1 MLMTR
6 AISKAFFNAY
16 SDNQPIRARLE
27 GVADLMRHGY
37 IDNAWEIIQNL
48 NQTQGQLQPL
58 EWLSWACDR
67 LEILRPPPYDDPNDI
82 ETINVDGLARGV
94 PVRPPTDV
102 MIARSW
108 AATRVIVAFGGV
120 GEAFWSVPPFL
131 EVPNCHLV
139 MLRDTTRLF
148 HVAGIEGLGANYA
161 DCVAGLRKLIKKLG
175 ATQIFVSGNSS
186 GGYAALRYA
195 LDIEARG
202 VLAFSPFTRLNATE
216 AELAR
221 FPAVRPLSRSRPEM
235 MEDLL
240 PLYRN
245 HQNPPKAIIVYG
257 DKHPV
262 DTEHALRMKELPNIS
277 LEPVPGY
284 DGHHA
289 WAKLLEENKFR
300 PLLKQLLAF

>member
-1 MLMTR
+1 MVMTR
-6 AISKAFFNAY
+6 AITKAFSNAY
-16 SDNQPIRARLE
+16 GENQPIRVRLE

-37 IDNAWEIIQNL
+37 IDNAWEIIQQL
-48 NQTQGQLQPL
+48 NQSEKQLQPL

-67 LEILRPPPYDDPNDI
+67 LEILRPPPLDDPNAVESI
-82 ETINVDGLARGV
+82 TLDGMSRRIA
-94 PVRPPTDV
+94 VRAPTDV

-108 AATRVIVAFGGV
+108 AATRVIIAFGGV

-148 HVAGIEGLGANYA
+148 HVAGIEGLGDTYSE
-161 DCVAGLRKLIKKLG
+161 CVVALRNLIQKLG
-175 ATQIFVSGNSS
+175 ATQTFVTGNSS

-195 LDIEARG
+195 LDLNVRG
-202 VLAFSPFTRLNATE
+202 VLAFSPFTRINATE
-216 AELAR
+216 AELAQ

-240 PLYRN
+240 PLYAN
-245 HQNPPKAIIVYG
+245 HPNPPQVIIVYG
-257 DKHPV
+257 DKHV
-262 DTEHALRMKELPNIS
+262 LDTEHALRMQDLPTFT
-277 LEPVPGY
+277 LEPVHGY

-289 WAKLLEENKFR
+289 WAKLLEENRFR

>member
-6 AISKAFFNAY
+6 AINKAFFNAY
-16 SDNQPIRARLE
+16 REDQPIRARLE

-37 IDNAWEIIQNL
+37 IDNAWEIIQQL
-48 NQTQGQLQPL
+48 NQSEGQLQPL

-67 LEILRPPPYDDPNDI
+67 LEMLRPAPYDDPNAVESI
-82 ETINVDGLARGV
+82 TVDGLNRSV
-94 PVRPPTDV
+94 SVRPPTDV

-139 MLRDTTRLF
+139 LLRDTTRLF
-148 HVAGIEGLGANYA
+148 HVAGIEGLGDSYA
-161 DCVAGLRKLIKKLG
+161 ECVVALRKLIQKLG
-175 ATQIFVSGNSS
+175 ATQVFVTGNSS

-195 LDIEARG
+195 LDLEVRG
-202 VLAFSPFTRLNATE
+202 VLAFSPFTRINASE
-216 AELAR
+216 DELAK
-221 FPAVRPLSRSRPEM
+221 FPALRPLSRSRPEM

-240 PLYRN
+240 PLYTS
-245 HQNPPKAIIVYG
+245 HPNPPKAIIVYG
-257 DKHPV
+257 DKHV
-262 DTEHALRMKELPNIS
+262 IDTEQALRMENVPGVT
-277 LEPVPGY
+277 LEPVHGY

-289 WAKLLEENKFR
+289 WAKLLDEQRFR
-300 PLLKQLLAF
+300 PLLKRLLSY

>member
-6 AISKAFFNAY
+6 AITKAFSNAY
-16 SDNQPIRARLE
+16 SENAPIRARLE
-27 GVADLMRHGY
+27 GVAELMRHGY
-37 IDNAWEIIQNL
+37 IDNAWEIIQQL
-48 NQTQGQLQPL
+48 NETQGQLQPL

-67 LEILRPPPYDDPNDI
+67 LEMLRPPPYDDPNDV
-82 ETINVDGLARGV
+82 ETINVDGLSRGV
-94 PVRPPTDV
+94 AVRPPTDV

-108 AATRVIVAFGGV
+108 AATRVIIAFGGV

-139 MLRDTTRLF
+139 LLRDTTRLF
-148 HVAGIEGLGANYA
+148 HVAGIEGLGDSYA
-161 DCVAGLRKLIKKLG
+161 DCLAGLRKLIGKLG
-175 ATQIFVSGNSS
+175 ATQVFVSGNSS

-195 LDIEARG
+195 LDLEARG

-216 AELAR
+216 EELAQ
-221 FPAVRPLSRSRPEM
+221 FPALRPLSRSRPEM

-245 HQNPPKAIIVYG
+245 HPNPPKVIIVYG

-262 DTEHALRMKELPNIS
+262 DTEQALRMKALPNLS

-289 WAKLLEENKFR
+289 WARLLEENKFR
-300 PLLKQLLAF
+300 PLLKRLLSF